1 LQATP
6 ADAAAATAT
15 ATDVAAGMLLL
26 LLQMLQMG
34 DASRESWPTICRNN
48 YRNYLFVGCEL
59 N

>member
-1 LQATP
+1 LQATT
-6 ADAAAATAT
+6 ADVAAATAT
-15 ATDVAAGMLLL
+15 ATDVAAGML

>member
-6 ADAAAATAT
+6 ADVAAATAT
-15 ATDVAAGMLLL
+15 ATDVAAGML

-34 DASRESWPTICRNN
+34 DASRESWPTIFRNN

>member
-6 ADAAAATAT
+6 ADVAAATAT
-15 ATDVAAGMLLL
+15 ATDVAAGML